1 MAKIHTEPHV
11 PCARFGF
18 RLRLSLRLRLSAV
31 AVWVLVGV
39 GGELTRE
46 FKRPFLKKNLQ
57 DFFHTKKGVETP
69 SLIKLLILK

>member
-11 PCARFGF
+11 PCARF
-18 RLRLSLRLRLSAV
+18 RLRLSLRLSAV